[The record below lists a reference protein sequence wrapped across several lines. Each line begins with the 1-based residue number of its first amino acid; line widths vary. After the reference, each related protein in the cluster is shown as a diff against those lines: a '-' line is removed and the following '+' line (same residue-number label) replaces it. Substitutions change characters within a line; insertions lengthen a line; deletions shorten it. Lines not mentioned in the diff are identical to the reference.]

1 MAAFEPT
8 VLGIFVFGL
17 IAGICPCNS
26 VLCLGLIGYLTGGES
41 KRSFLDT
48 LTLTVPFSIGTIIAL
63 LPLGIIAG
71 FVGRYLL
78 FINESIAWGFGG
90 VIMILMG
97 LQLLKV
103 YKPPIR
109 SIFNMFRGPKAN
121 TAKGTFLLGISY
133 GAITIGRAAPMLL
146 VVLTYVALYQTAI
159 EGLATVLIYAVGLS
173 IPLLLISSIGGVL
186 GAKIKQVTAKG
197 GELFDVAIGLLI
209 VLIGM
214 YFLYLAIK

>member
-1 MAAFEPT
+1 MTAFEPT
-8 VLGIFVFGL
+8 ILGIFIFGL

-48 LTLTVPFSIGTIIAL
+48 LALTVPFSIGTIIAL

-71 FVGRYLL
+71 FVGKYLL
-78 FINESIAWGFGG
+78 FISESMAWAFGG
-90 VIMILMG
+90 LLMILMG

-121 TAKGTFLLGISY
+121 TAKGTFLLGVSY
-133 GAITIGRAAPMLL
+133 GAITIGRGAPMLL
-146 VVLTYVALYQTAI
+146 VVLTYIALYQTAVA
-159 EGLATVLIYAVGLS
+159 GFFTVFIYAVGLS
-173 IPLLLISSIGGVL
+173 IPLLLISSVGGAL
-186 GAKIKQVTAKG
+186 GAKIKQVSTKG
-197 GELFDVAIGLLI
+197 GELFDIATGSII
-209 VLIGM
+209 VLIGF